1 MSAARQYSVK
11 KAAKSDFEIYLKK
24 AKEFYQTMYQAEK
37 AENWNAVGLNGVH
50 CVIALID
57 AILVKYSGICSAEK
71 GHMAVVD
78 LLAAS
83 LNIDNVSQKSQT
95 ARRVIAKKNLVEYEA
110 RPFIKAEA
118 QEKAKKSKQRT
129 LSLPL
134 QQYLK

>member
-1 MSAARQYSVK
+1 MSAARQCSVK

-50 CVIALID
+50 CVISLID
-57 AILVKYSGICSAEK
+57 AILVKYSGMCSAEK
-71 GHMAVVD
+71 DHMAVVD

-83 LNIDNVSQKSQT
+83 LNIDNISQKSQT

-110 RPFIKAEA
+110 RPFIKPEA
-118 QEKAKKSKQRT
+118 IDMIKQVQRFYEWAVDK
-129 LSLPL
+129 L
-134 QQYLK
+134 